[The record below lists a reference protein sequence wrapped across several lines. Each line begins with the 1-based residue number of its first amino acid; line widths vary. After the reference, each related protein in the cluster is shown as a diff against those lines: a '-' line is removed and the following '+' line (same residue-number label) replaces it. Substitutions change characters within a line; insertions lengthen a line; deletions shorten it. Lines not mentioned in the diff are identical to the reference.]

1 MTQKNAS
8 KDPGRVYESRLKSL
22 RKLMR
27 QVHLDAFMVLIPENR
42 RYLSGF
48 IGEDTQFDESAGA
61 LLITGSTLLLATDSR
76 YETQAA
82 YEAPLY
88 RIFCYK
94 EGLAKAFPEI
104 LGILKARRIGFESIR
119 ISVRDH
125 GRIVEEIR
133 SKKIPVELVPIEDL
147 VERRR
152 LIKSKAEIDAI
163 RSALNVAESALL
175 SVSGLIR
182 PGVMETQAAWS
193 LEKEMREAGAES
205 LSFPVIVASGPNSA
219 LPHAIPGKRC
229 FKSGEPILIDWGA
242 RLNGYCSDIS
252 RTVFIGKPDPVFK
265 KMFDTVSDAQ
275 KKAIDAIRPGVS
287 SRVIDRIARSHI
299 EKKGFKGRFGHGLG
313 HGVGL
318 AIHEGPRI
326 NPLKDTPLMP
336 GMVFTVEPGIYIPGL
351 GGVRLENMVVVRKEG
366 AETLNRL
373 GLPYSFAGF

>member
-1 MTQKNAS
+1 MSQKNAN
-8 KDPGRVYESRLKSL
+8 KNPGRVYESRLKSL

-27 QVHLDAFMVLIPENR
+27 QADLDAFMVLIPENR

-48 IGEDTQFDESAGA
+48 TGEDTQFDESAGA
-61 LLITGSTLLLATDSR
+61 LMITQSILLLVTDSR

-82 YEAPLY
+82 SEAPLY

-104 LGILKARRIGFESIR
+104 LRILKPGRIGFESIR
-119 ISVRDH
+119 MSVRDH

-133 SKKIPVELVPIEDL
+133 SKKNPVELVPIEDL

-152 LIKSKAEIDAI
+152 LIKSRAEIDAI

-175 SVSGLIR
+175 SVSDHIR
-182 PGVMETQAAWS
+182 PGVMETEAAWS

-299 EKKGFKGRFGHGLG
+299 EKKGFKDRFGHGLG

-318 AIHEGPRI
+318 AVHEGPRI
-326 NPLKDTPLMP
+326 SPLKDIPLMP

-351 GGVRLENMVVVRKEG
+351 GGVRLENMVAVRKEG
-366 AETLNRL
+366 AETLNHL
-373 GLPYSFAGF
+373 NLSYSFEGF